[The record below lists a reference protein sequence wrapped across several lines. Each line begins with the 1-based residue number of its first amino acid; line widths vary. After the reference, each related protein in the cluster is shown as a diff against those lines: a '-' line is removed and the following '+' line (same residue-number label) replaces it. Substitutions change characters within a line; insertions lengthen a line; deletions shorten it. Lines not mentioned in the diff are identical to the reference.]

1 MEKLIELLNEWER
14 ERVNHNTKEYIK
26 RGKNSFT
33 RLWIIEV
40 ISKSYWFIE
49 WLVNNDKIDLDMVR
63 EKLWIPCCVWYGSWR
78 IIAVKDVED
87 YKQVLM
93 LLSISDTP
101 IEDLISYLK

>member
-40 ISKSYWFIE
+40 ISKSYWFIK
-49 WLVNNDKIDLDMVR
+49 WSDKQTL
-63 EKLWIPCCVWYGSWR
+63 
-78 IIAVKDVED
+78 KDV
-87 YKQVLM
+87 YIAWAKQYELIIM
-93 LLSISDTP
+93 LLAISDTP
-101 IEDLISYLK
+101 IDDLISYLR